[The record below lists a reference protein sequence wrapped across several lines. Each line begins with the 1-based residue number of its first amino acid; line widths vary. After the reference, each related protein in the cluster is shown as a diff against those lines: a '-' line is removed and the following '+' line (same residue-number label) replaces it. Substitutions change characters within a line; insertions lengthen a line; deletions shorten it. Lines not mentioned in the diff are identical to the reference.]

1 MTGGHDSPSREIFR
15 DKKWTVLE
23 NGNLPSGS
31 KIFGL
36 GLTTVNNTVF
46 AFGKV
51 KHNHFLI
58 LTSYVNSRRLRIQYK
73 VDYLLNLSFQH

>member
-1 MTGGHDSPSREIFR
+1 MTGGHDSHSTEILR

-23 NGNLPSGS
+23 NGDLPSGS

-36 GLTTVNNTVF
+36 GLTTFYNRVF

-51 KHNHFLI
+51 KHNKFFL
-58 LTSYVNSRRLRIQYK
+58 LTSHVNSRR
-73 VDYLLNLSFQH
+73 V

>member
-1 MTGGHDSPSREIFR
+1 MTFLKIFLVTGGHDSHSTEILR

-23 NGNLPSGS
+23 NGDLPSGS

-36 GLTTVNNTVF
+36 GLTTFNNTVF

-51 KHNHFLI
+51 KHNHFLS
-58 LTSYVNSRRLRIQYK
+58 LTSYVNSRRL
-73 VDYLLNLSFQH
+73 